1 MPPCGEATDY
11 LTFVCAADY
20 VPASLST
27 GLRYTTFM
35 NTDTCLGQPLSY
47 TDTYNYGPTSYLCED
62 GNVESF
68 SSSTNDT
75 AVVQAVSCGSTPP
88 VNNVTLSMGCGCI
101 TAMKSLTQR
110 TFLAWDT
117 TQNIAGLTVAA
128 LDIPNNVIA
137 LVTALVQ
144 VYGVDYS
151 VIDAVKVV
159 NGSAS
164 DTKLQTESSSID
176 VQFSIM
182 GQPGFGNAYNITDM
196 YADIV
201 AVHEAAI
208 AADCATAATGC
219 LLTIYQALATALG
232 VPSESIA
239 SGLGIASSTPPTV
252 VVNPN
257 YPAPD
262 TSSNAAAADEDSN
275 GLGGGAIV
283 GIIFGV
289 AAAVAIGY
297 YVCKQEKGEGD
308 ESWISEAGY
317 METST
322 NGDISNPMTKGIL
335 RNGYHTN

>member
-1 MPPCGEATDY
+1 
-11 LTFVCAADY
+11 
-20 VPASLST
+20 
-27 GLRYTTFM
+27 M

-47 TDTYNYGPTSYLCED
+47 VDTYDYGPMSYLCED
-62 GNVESF
+62 GKVESC
-68 SSSTNDT
+68 SSITNDT

-88 VNNVTLSMGCGCI
+88 VNNVTLSKGCGCI
-101 TAMKSLTQR
+101 TAMQSLTQR

-117 TQNIAGLTVAA
+117 TQNIAGLTAAA

-137 LVTALVQ
+137 LVTALAQ

-159 NGSAS
+159 NASAS
-164 DTKLQTESSSID
+164 KLNSESTSID

-182 GQPGFGNAYNITDM
+182 GQPGFGNAYNITNM

-208 AADCATAATGC
+208 AADCATAASGC
-219 LLTIYQALATALG
+219 LLTIYQALAATLG
-232 VPSESIA
+232 VPSESTA
-239 SGLGIASSTPPTV
+239 AGLGAVSSTPPTE

-289 AAAVAIGY
+289 AAAVAVGY
-297 YVCKQEKGEGD
+297 YVYKQKKGEGE
-308 ESWISEAGY
+308 ESWIQEAGY